1 MVKCSSTPR
10 RLAVALLFFMLS
22 AVPGGARAEAFKLLV
37 FGDSLTHG
45 YGLAAPDSFP
55 AQLEARLTADGWPV
69 TVVNA
74 GNSGDTTAAGLARVD
89 WSLAGRPDGVI
100 VELGANDALRGIDPA
115 RTRANLEEILKRI
128 GQQGLPLLLAGMR
141 APRNL
146 GRDYA
151 EAFDRIF
158 PDLAEQ
164 LKVAFYPFFLEGVAL
179 RPDLNQADGIHPN
192 REGVAEIVTRIA
204 PYVERLLEDAGVDR
218 QRDGHRDDG
227 QGHGGRLVLYGG
239 L

>member
-1 MVKCSSTPR
+1 MVDSSTTPR
-10 RLAVALLFFMLS
+10 GLAAALFILVFLS
-22 AVPGGARAEAFKLLV
+22 VPALARAETFKLLV
-37 FGDSLTHG
+37 FGDSLVHG
-45 YGLAAPDSFP
+45 YGLTPSDSFP
-55 AQLEARLTADGWPV
+55 AQLEARLIADGWPV
-69 TVVNA
+69 TVINA

-89 WSLAGRPDGVI
+89 WSLADQPDAVI
-100 VELGANDALRGIDPA
+100 VELGANDALRGIDPS
-115 RTRANLEEILKRI
+115 RTRDNLKRI
-128 GQQGLPLLLAGMR
+128 LLRIRQEGLPLLLAGMR

-146 GRDYA
+146 GRDYT

-192 REGVAEIVTRIA
+192 RAGVSEIVGRIV
-204 PYVERLLEDAGVDR
+204 PYVERLLREAGVDR

-227 QGHGGRLVLYGG
+227 QGHGDRRIG
-239 L
+239 